1 MDMDIIGIA
10 EKAEDNLNALLASDG
25 FDLSSARLYGVTLG
39 GEEGIMLSLLSEH
52 PDVYDLLES
61 RKAKLA
67 LAFDY
72 IGVVTVGWAAP
83 LNEDGSID
91 GTPSQHAERR
101 RVRLMVIADKDSV
114 ISILRFADDPDNTLR
129 DPGLATGSLADAI
142 HKLVHS
148 K

>member
-1 MDMDIIGIA
+1 MGDIIGIA
-10 EKAEDNLNALLASDG
+10 EKAEDNLNTLLASDG

-61 RKAKLA
+61 KKAKLA
-67 LAFDY
+67 LAFDF

-91 GTPSQHAERR
+91 GTPSQHAKRR
-101 RVRLMVIADKDSV
+101 RVRLMLVADKESV
-114 ISILRFADDPDNTLR
+114 ASVLRFADDPDEPIT
-129 DPGLATGSLADAI
+129 DPGSATGSLADAVQ
-142 HKLVHS
+142 KFVQS